1 MIGGLLSF
9 GGLAV
14 GIIAIIAGVIILVWP
29 RIIAYIGGIYFI
41 IVGLITIRAVL
52 R

>member
-1 MIGGLLSF
+1 MSF

-14 GIIAIIAGVIILVWP
+14 GSIAIIAGVIILVWP
-29 RIIAYIGGIYFI
+29 RIIAYIVGIYFI
-41 IVGLITIRAVL
+41 IVGLITIIAVL

>member
-1 MIGGLLSF
+1 MSF

-14 GIIAIIAGVIILVWP
+14 ASIAIIAGVIILVWP
-29 RIIAYIGGIYFI
+29 RIIAYIVGIYFI
-41 IVGLITIRAVL
+41 IVGLITIIAVL